1 MIYYMDNLSE
11 NIFKVLITKKVH
23 NFLILKL
30 INQIFQTS
38 KTSKQAGCQM
48 QMDSDLTTWKVQ
60 VKLWHFER
68 RPFVGKLVAW
78 IGKIHVLLYCLVNIQ
93 SIMWRKIN
101 KSDEFI
107 QDILGIFSCSW
118 VPFHLQFSDVFVTTY
133 AGTDHSSL

>member
-48 QMDSDLTTWKVQ
+48 QMDSDLTT
-60 VKLWHFER
+60 
-68 RPFVGKLVAW
+68 
-78 IGKIHVLLYCLVNIQ
+78 
-93 SIMWRKIN
+93 
-101 KSDEFI
+101 
-107 QDILGIFSCSW
+107 
-118 VPFHLQFSDVFVTTY
+118 
-133 AGTDHSSL
+133 